1 MWNRSAAHTN
11 NVFRLDRHIDAE
23 RKNEKK
29 KRTTNKNFL
38 ILNLSISQKFSN
50 KKTEENTVQCYH

>member
-29 KRTTNKNFL
+29 KTNNQQKLSHTKSFNFSE
-38 ILNLSISQKFSN
+38 IF
-50 KKTEENTVQCYH
+50 

>member
-29 KRTTNKNFL
+29 KNEQPTKT
-38 ILNLSISQKFSN
+38 FS
-50 KKTEENTVQCYH
+50 Y

>member
-29 KRTTNKNFL
+29 NEQPTKT
-38 ILNLSISQKFSN
+38 FS
-50 KKTEENTVQCYH
+50 Y